1 MRGHY
6 IVFEGIDGSGKT
18 TICSN
23 TAARL
28 RESGYKVLLISEP
41 SKSEIGQLLR
51 KQMKTMTLNQKSI
64 ALLYAADSYDIQAQ
78 ILEDYDF
85 ILSDRNFFS
94 TVAYQM
100 VDVDENWLFSIHK
113 FLEIPDA
120 VFYLNISVDEAL
132 SRIERRDGN
141 REVFENKESLE
152 QIKRNYDKIM
162 NRRNDFKIY
171 KIDTSEC
178 NVIKVGEIVLE
189 TLKTQFNM

>member
-100 VDVDENWLFSIHK
+100 VE
-113 FLEIPDA
+113 
-120 VFYLNISVDEAL
+120 VDEAL